1 MDTLCI
7 PMKVDAFLM
16 NNTEVANLAPI
27 VQPEY
32 AYLRADKNLLRHD
45 VLKHISPL
53 SSYSG
58 RSGSPQ
64 KYCDRLHD
72 IALDGGDSTIMTLP
86 KNGRWNRWG
95 IYVSWSLPRFYRT
108 GLSATS
114 SSDKDGPRGVGG
126 YPVANKSDP
135 QLPIHRPPPNR
146 WIVIRHVYSS
156 VDWSRTTKAFVIES
170 DRIRKV
176 SDFPPEADLEV
187 DAAPFID
194 ETGGQDSA
202 LSSQGQ
208 NFVGLKQPLNGWK
221 ENLSAPRA
229 SLSNAN
235 NLNPLFTDYQP
246 HNSNV
251 FSMIDDILYPWMDSG
266 RSPKVD
272 IQVGKVD
279 YYVIGWHSD
288 PKDDPFYSD
297 PTSLSIACEA
307 RLKACSMQ
315 LSQEVA
321 TWLQS
326 KLGSTRV
333 IVHGAIYDFQWNLT
347 MAIGGVPKWTVK
359 DISNHY
365 KRFAPVSVG
374 TSSLDAFLAAMETYS
389 ISLTKSKGEE
399 SHLAKDMLAMQTLV
413 VEANEDPDSQLKASD
428 ALSASAFTPTDPGL
442 QWHLS
447 GSSDVT
453 KRPTVPSTAELNHLK
468 EVNEIQMAAD
478 LCTREMKWLQW
489 EIWAEW
495 WKWVTFKGDHSDNE
509 ITKVKAEVHAMAT
522 RYKLLKE
529 SVEAWKVKITTITK
543 LYKWQSVTSP
553 RYYLS
558 KDPTVLLC
566 NMKCGWPADYLD
578 PLKVRLSSQLDKV
591 DTQFEAT
598 INSIKEALPSDL
610 QSAGCSLMSEFFRLL
625 PPLGA
630 VTVPPLYHDRDQYGK
645 MRDQYNGTQPWFPL
659 FVEWGVEYA
668 HIDKDSWQLK
678 PQQAYGSPVLQSELK
693 DNTNLNNVPS
703 TQIITGRS
711 LILPQTTTMLRNA
724 VERLLKIKSTKP
736 TNLDGINK
744 AVDKLEY
751 LTFSLTGFRDQ
762 LMTRLHGTSFRL
774 SIFMSANSFLGRFS
788 PKSHY
793 VFSSV
798 KNT

>member
-7 PMKVDAFLM
+7 PMKVDVFLM

-32 AYLRADKNLLRHD
+32 AYLRAHKNLLRHD
-45 VLKHISPL
+45 ILKHINPL

-58 RSGSPQ
+58 DSDSLYN
-64 KYCDRLHD
+64 YCDRLHD
-72 IALDGGDSTIMTLP
+72 ITRSGGDNQGTVMAENS
-86 KNGRWNRWG
+86 RWNRWG
-95 IYVSWSLPRFYRT
+95 TYVSWTLPSFYRT
-108 GLSATS
+108 GLSSTS
-114 SSDKDGPRGVGG
+114 SNKDGPTLRSVGG
-126 YPVANKSDP
+126 YPLANKGDP
-135 QLPIHRPPPNR
+135 QFPIHRPPPNR
-146 WIVIRHVYSS
+146 WIVIRHANSDLLENTETVK
-156 VDWSRTTKAFVIES
+156 VFVIES

-176 SDFPPEADLEV
+176 SDFSPEVDLEV
-187 DAAPFID
+187 EAAPFID
-194 ETGGQDSA
+194 EAGAKNSS

-208 NFVGLKQPLNGWK
+208 IFVGLKQPLDGWE
-221 ENLSAPRA
+221 ENPSVPRA

-235 NLNPLFTDYQP
+235 SFNPLFTDYQP

-251 FSMIDDILYPWMDSG
+251 FSMIDEFLYPIVEPLNQFLRG
-266 RSPKVD
+266 T
-272 IQVGKVD
+272 VD

-297 PTSLSIACEA
+297 PKSLSVDCEA

-315 LSQEVA
+315 LSNTSSQEVA

-326 KLGSTRV
+326 KLGNTRV
-333 IVHGAIYDFQWNLT
+333 IVHGAIYGFKWDPYT
-347 MAIGGVPKWTVK
+347 MMDSKLPKWPAK
-359 DISNHY
+359 DITDHY
-365 KRFAPVSVG
+365 REFAPVSVG
-374 TSSLDAFLAAMETYS
+374 AYPLDALLAATES
-389 ISLTKSKGEE
+389 HSLSLTKSKGKE
-399 SHLAKDMLAMQTLV
+399 SHLAKDILAMQTLV
-413 VEANEDPDSQLKASD
+413 VEPNEDPDSQLRASD
-428 ALSASAFTPTDPGL
+428 ALSVSAFAPSDPGL

-468 EVNEIQMAAD
+468 EVNEFQLAAD

-509 ITKVKAEVHAMAT
+509 TTKVKAEVDAMTT

-529 SVEAWKVKITTITK
+529 SVEAWKAEITTISK

-553 RYYLS
+553 RYYLL

-578 PLKVRLSSQLDKV
+578 PLKVRLNSQLDSL
-591 DTQFEAT
+591 DTRFET
-598 INSIKEALPSDL
+598 DKNSIKKALPSDL
-610 QSAGCSLMSEFFRLL
+610 QSTGFSLMSEFFQLL
-625 PPLGA
+625 PQSSGAPLEI
-630 VTVPPLYHDRDQYGK
+630 TVPPLYHDRDQYGQ
-645 MRDQYNGTQPWFPL
+645 MRDHCIDDTQPWFPL
-659 FVEWGVEYA
+659 FVEWAIEYA

-678 PQQAYGSPVLQSELK
+678 PQQAFGPPVLQSELK
-693 DNTNLNNVPS
+693 EDTNLNNVPS

-736 TNLDGINK
+736 NNRAEIDDAIN
-744 AVDKLEY
+744 KLEY
-751 LTFSLTGFRDQ
+751 LSFSLTGFRDH
-762 LMTRLHGTSFRL
+762 LMTRLHGTSF
-774 SIFMSANSFLGRFS
+774 
-788 PKSHY
+788 
-793 VFSSV
+793 
-798 KNT
+798 